1 MGPRRLWIAG
11 FALSCRV
18 LLLEG
23 CPVLPLYLIVL
34 IILGLPALFFL
45 LFFNVGTL
53 SLARLGLSPQAAFF
67 VFALSLVGSV
77 VNIPVVSRRVIT
89 RRPFPFDFPFFF
101 FYPPEITEQ
110 VIAVNVGGAV
120 VPVLFSIYLI
130 PRIRPLSL
138 LIGVSTVTLVAYS
151 VARPVPGRGILM
163 PAFVPPLVAAGVSMI
178 VCRNDPAPLAYVSG
192 TLGTLIGADL
202 LHLPAILRY
211 GSGMLSIGG
220 AGVYDGI
227 FLVGILAALLA

>member
-1 MGPRRLWIAG
+1 
-11 FALSCRV
+11 
-18 LLLEG
+18 
-23 CPVLPLYLIVL
+23 VLPLYLLVL

-45 LFFNVGTL
+45 LFFNIGTL
-53 SLARLGLSPQAAFF
+53 SLARLGLTPHAAFF

-77 VNIPVVSRRVIT
+77 VNIPVASRKVVT
-89 RRPFPFDFPFFF
+89 RRPFSLDFPFFF
-101 FYPPEITEQ
+101 FYPPEVTEQ
-110 VIAVNVGGAV
+110 VIAVNLGGAV
-120 VPVLFSIYLI
+120 IPVLFSIYLF
-130 PRIRPLSL
+130 PRIRPLSA
-138 LIGVSTVTLVAYS
+138 LIGVPTVTLVAYC
-151 VARPVPGRGILM
+151 VARPVPGRGIVM

-202 LHLPAILRY
+202 LHLPTVLRR
-211 GSGMLSIGG
+211 GNGILSIGG